1 MRTSLSQQIQNALI
15 YTNDASQALIEA
27 QRQAV
32 SGKRINSPSDDVPGT
47 SKAMSLRSAI
57 STTEQ
62 FADNVS
68 VNQPLLATT
77 DSTLQSLVDIVK
89 SIRDIAVDA
98 AETDTADT
106 ESTYIA
112 ELESYLSQ
120 LVDLANTKHT
130 DQYIFSGTATDTQT
144 ITQAT
149 DGTYVYNGNE
159 GIRTTKVQSWVSL
172 QVNIPGSSVFNFD
185 GSAGTGSTDLFSMVT
200 QLEDAIESGDV
211 ESISAQLDN
220 IDANLDNLLT
230 CEARVGSWE
239 ARIENASATLE
250 ETQDRLETML
260 SDVEDVDLAEAVV
273 NLKTQENVYQTALSV
288 TSQIMDISLASLEY
302 LS

>member
-62 FADNVS
+62 YADNVS
-68 VNQPLLATT
+68 VNQPLLETT
-77 DSTLQSLVDIVK
+77 DSTLQSLVDIVQ

-98 AETDTADT
+98 AETDMADT
-106 ESTYIA
+106 ESTFIS
-112 ELESYLSQ
+112 ELESSLSQ
-120 LVDLANTKHT
+120 LVDLANTKHA
-130 DQYIFSGTATDTQT
+130 DQYIFSGTASDTQT
-144 ITQAT
+144 ITQAA
-149 DGTYVYNGNE
+149 DGTYVYDGND

-172 QVNIPGSSVFNFD
+172 QVNIPGSTVFNFD
-185 GSAGTGSTDLFSMVT
+185 GSAGAGSTDLFTMVT
-200 QLEDAIESGDV
+200 QLEDAIKSGNV
-211 ESISAQLDN
+211 TSISDQLDN
-220 IDANLDNLLT
+220 IDANLNNLLS
-230 CEARVGSWE
+230 CEAQVGSWE
-239 ARIENASATLE
+239 ARIENASSTLE

-260 SDVEDVDLAEAVV
+260 SDVEDIDLAEAVV

-288 TSQIMDISLASLEY
+288 TSQIMDISLASLNY